1 MLLDEPDHVV
11 VLIGRNY
18 DQNGCRAALLAC
30 LAS

>member
-11 VLIGRNY
+11 VLIGRAY
-18 DQNGCRAALLAC
+18 DQEGCRASLLAC